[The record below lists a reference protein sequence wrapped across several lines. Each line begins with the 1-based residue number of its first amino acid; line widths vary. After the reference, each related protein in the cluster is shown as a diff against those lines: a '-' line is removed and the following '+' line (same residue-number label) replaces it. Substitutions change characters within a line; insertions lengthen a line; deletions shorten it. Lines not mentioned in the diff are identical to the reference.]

1 MKFNAFISYSHA
13 ADGKMASALQHALIR
28 YAIPWYKRSKLNIF
42 VDESDLSVTPHLWDN
57 IEKSLSEAEYLIYM
71 ASVESR
77 QSKWVN
83 KELDYW
89 INHKPINKLIIVVT
103 DGEVV
108 WDNKSKI
115 FVQNEQSCIPELL
128 NKEFNEEP
136 FYVDLRSLKSNNE
149 LTLKNSIFNKEVL
162 KIAAELYGISQ
173 KEMAGEELKT
183 RRLVKRLSTIIIS
196 ILSLLLVTTFYFYKV
211 SKKNEKVAIEANE
224 KVSDLLMI
232 ALQGRGDQY
241 NVESVDSTIKIL
253 EYERTRPLKDLISPQ
268 AIREPVGSN
277 DNFDYLIWIDVPS
290 FRTDS
295 IVEVK
300 YKWPEIG
307 YRYSRGNEMISK
319 EPSTGYAFGYRGV
332 NAIKDYIDITIY
344 LKGNKTIPIQYAI
357 RDSLNKKYGLTIP
370 GEIIE
375 SK

>member
-1 MKFNAFISYSHA
+1 MKYNAFISYSHA
-13 ADGKMASALQHALIR
+13 ADGKMAPALQHALMR

-57 IEKSLSEAEYLIYM
+57 IEKSLSEADFLIFM
-71 ASVESR
+71 ASIESC

-89 INHKPINKLIIVVT
+89 IKYKPINKLIIVVT
-103 DGEVV
+103 DGEVI
-108 WDNKSKI
+108 WDNKKKSFI
-115 FVQNEQSCIPELL
+115 LNDQSCIPEIL
-128 NKEFNEEP
+128 NKEFKEEP
-136 FYVDLRSLKSNNE
+136 FYVDLRSLKSSNE

-183 RRLVKRLSTIIIS
+183 RRLVKRLSSFVIS
-196 ILSLLLVTTFYFYKV
+196 ILSILLVTTFYFYKD
-211 SKKNEKVAIEANE
+211 SKKNEKLANDA
-224 KVSDLLMI
+224 KTNVSELLVI
-232 ALQGRGDQY
+232 ALQGRGEQY
-241 NVESVDSTIKIL
+241 NDKPIDSIINIL
-253 EYERTRPLKDLISPQ
+253 DYERTRPLEELITPQ

-277 DNFDYLIWIDVPS
+277 DNYDYLIWIDVPS

-295 IVEVK
+295 IIEVK

-307 YRYSRGNEMISK
+307 YRYTRGDEMISR
-319 EPSTGYAFGYRGV
+319 EASTGYAFGYRGY
-332 NAIKDYIDITIY
+332 NAIKDYIDITIL
-344 LKGNKTIPIQYAI
+344 LKGNKSINKRFQI
-357 RDSLNKKYGLTIP
+357 RDALNNKYGLTIP
-370 GEIIE
+370 GEMIE